1 MKFAFT
7 LLPAIAFPPSS
18 RLWWIKTTIGLVSP
32 FCLAAQCTDIELST
46 LQVIEKAAPVDKEA
60 KILELGF
67 DLISESGTGATNTRK
82 YHKCWHTTDNGK
94 AIYEQVIYWR
104 TNVNDITF
112 LTLNERSFDTLK
124 KAVDERHSTGG
135 GKQTVV
141 GKMFRYSFD
150 KQSIGGY
157 EYFAVTVAM
166 KG

>member
-1 MKFAFT
+1 MKFAF
-7 LLPAIAFPPSS
+7 LPACAFLTASLLAS
-18 RLWWIKTTIGLVSP
+18 IGLT
-32 FCLAAQCTDIELST
+32 AQCSEIELST

-60 KILELGF
+60 KILDLGF
-67 DLISESGTGATNTRK
+67 DLINESGTGATNTRK
-82 YHKCWHTTDNGK
+82 YYKCWHTTDKGI

-150 KQSIGGY
+150 KQSVNGY
-157 EYFAVTVAM
+157 EYFALTVAM